1 MLTKISSFK
10 LYSLNELKKF
20 ASVLKTCNTNQRFWW
35 RDLKQCWLQMASQL
49 SLVNKCNKF
58 KLKIQL
64 SQEVETKSKS
74 LIQRTNRW
82 VTVVLEKWK
91 TRSID
96 HRKTWLAETLTEKLF
111 IQLSLITH
119 FRFTIWEWLT
129 IKDHSIILKR
139 TSSQ

>member
-1 MLTKISSFK
+1 
-10 LYSLNELKKF
+10 
-20 ASVLKTCNTNQRFWW
+20 
-35 RDLKQCWLQMASQL
+35 MASLL

-64 SQEVETKSKS
+64 SPVVEIKSKS

-82 VTVVLEKWK
+82 ATVAPEKWK

-111 IQLSLITH
+111 IQLLLIIH
-119 FRFTIWEWLT
+119 FRFITWEWLI
-129 IKDHSIILKR
+129 IKDHSITLRR
-139 TSSQ
+139 TSFQLVSLPYVSKIVWSIRVKDVNISVKSLMVGPSHFTK